1 MKDYLTELFGDIMMS
16 YLTKKYGTT
25 LNDDQRI
32 EKYVEAFKALKAEA
46 DFTVT
51 STQSIIDKKGLN
63 SGESTM
69 LNGEP
74 VFRLVKS
81 GMFGKVKVCYYITR
95 IKDELTADYLEKIFD
110 ELRRQANGENVF
122 SAPDYK
128 N

>member
-1 MKDYLTELFGDIMMS
+1 MKDYLIELFGDIMMS
-16 YLTKKYGTT
+16 YLTKKYGTK

-32 EKYVEAFKALKAEA
+32 EKYVEEFRRLKDEA
-46 DFTVT
+46 SFTVT
-51 STQSIIDKKGLN
+51 STQSIFDKKGIN

-74 VFRLVKS
+74 VIRLVKS

-95 IKDELTADYLEKIFD
+95 IKDEITVEYLDKIFD

>member
-1 MKDYLTELFGDIMMS
+1 MKDYLIELFGDIMMS
-16 YLTKKYGTT
+16 YLTKKYGTK

-32 EKYVEAFKALKAEA
+32 EKYVEEFRRLKDEA
-46 DFTVT
+46 NFTVT
-51 STQSIIDKKGLN
+51 STQSIFDKKGIN

-74 VFRLVKS
+74 VIRLVKS

-95 IKDELTADYLEKIFD
+95 IKDEITVEYLDRIFD

>member
-1 MKDYLTELFGDIMMS
+1 MKDYLIELYGDIMMS
-16 YLTKKYGTT
+16 YLTKKYGTK

-32 EKYVEAFKALKAEA
+32 EKYVEEFRRLKEEA

-51 STQSIIDKKGLN
+51 STQSIFDKKGIN

-74 VFRLVKS
+74 VIRLVKT

-95 IKDELTADYLEKIFD
+95 IKDEITVEYLDKIFD

>member
-1 MKDYLTELFGDIMMS
+1 MKDYLIELFGDIMMS
-16 YLTKKYGTT
+16 YLTKKYGTK

-32 EKYVEAFKALKAEA
+32 EKYVEEFRRLKDEA
-46 DFTVT
+46 NFTVT
-51 STQSIIDKKGLN
+51 STQSIFDKKGIN

-74 VFRLVKS
+74 VIRLVKS

-95 IKDELTADYLEKIFD
+95 IKDEITVEYLDKIFD